1 MRQHN
6 CEDLKLAMNKELKDQ
21 IANGNFIV
29 LYRNKLPVGTQV
41 LPMV

>member
-21 IANGNFIV
+21 IANSNFIV
-29 LYRNKLPVGTQV
+29 LSSFTYGIANETQ
-41 LPMV
+41 M